1 MLRANP
7 TRLSSQNGKEK
18 DVSKK
23 ISIYIAPLRPKTQR
37 RLKDRE
43 LNQARSKPDTVNRP
57 VGTAR
62 IFVHHY
68 TLCYNPLKHSVLVR
82 STVTQ
87 RQFLFIFPFLQ
98 TNITS
103 QYALTRCHD
112 DTSVSFIFD
121 RSARFTD
128 CCTWRSSHYRHSSH
142 TSITGVVPRDRL
154 DLEEDNNFYVYVT
167 TKHGHVLRKDAGD
180 WIRRC
185 LAYEVEVARPRSK
198 KTWKKSSWQRL
209 KMIAFACICCTRPKN
224 ME

>member
-103 QYALTRCHD
+103 QYALLVAMTTQACLL
-112 DTSVSFIFD
+112 
-121 RSARFTD
+121 
-128 CCTWRSSHYRHSSH
+128 SSIVAPDSPTAVRDEAAIIVIRLTLALQVLYRE
-142 TSITGVVPRDRL
+142 IGWI
-154 DLEEDNNFYVYVT
+154 
-167 TKHGHVLRKDAGD
+167 LRK
-180 WIRRC
+180 IIIFMSMLRR
-185 LAYEVEVARPRSK
+185 
-198 KTWKKSSWQRL
+198 
-209 KMIAFACICCTRPKN
+209 N
-224 ME
+224 MGMF